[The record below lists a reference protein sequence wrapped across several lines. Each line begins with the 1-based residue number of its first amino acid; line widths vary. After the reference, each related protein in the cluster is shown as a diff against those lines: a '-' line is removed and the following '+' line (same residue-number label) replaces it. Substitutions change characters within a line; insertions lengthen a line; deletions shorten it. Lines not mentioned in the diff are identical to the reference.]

1 MYIRGLGNF
10 FNELFLPEASVHW
23 NCLQNRVKLDKS
35 LNSACACIRKD
46 LKLSETSHLYSLN
59 NAVSVSWVF
68 FFKDKHWNWNKIF
81 KNYQQEIFQWNH
93 VVGFLEWWWK
103 MDFLSWFKTGQ
114 EFKSKKK
121 KFMRQQ
127 SHFFSLFNICP
138 APAEWETRHL
148 CHPTCWAAVLR
159 WRVTKIFTDPRRS
172 VVGGG
177 SKLL

>member
-103 MDFLSWFKTGQ
+103 MDFSSWFKTGQ
-114 EFKSKKK
+114 EFKFKKK
-121 KFMRQQ
+121 KSLWGSKAISSLFSIYAQLLLSGRLDTCATPLAEQQ
-127 SHFFSLFNICP
+127 SC
-138 APAEWETRHL
+138 AEEL
-148 CHPTCWAAVLR
+148 LKFLR
-159 WRVTKIFTDPRRS
+159 ILGEV
-172 VVGGG
+172 
-177 SKLL
+177 